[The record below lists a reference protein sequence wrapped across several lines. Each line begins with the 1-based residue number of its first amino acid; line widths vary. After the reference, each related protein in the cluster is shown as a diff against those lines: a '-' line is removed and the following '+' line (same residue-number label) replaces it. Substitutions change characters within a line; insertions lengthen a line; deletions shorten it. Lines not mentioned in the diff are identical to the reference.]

1 MGKRNLK
8 NKGKKQ
14 KEGKGKENSN
24 KHDNIAKNDE
34 KTNEKSNAHLLVKK
48 KKLIPLE
55 KIKLDKVYTDSD
67 IQTMPI
73 NKLKKLASEF
83 DLNPKINFKLLEY
96 LLKNEKDEYDKYIKK
111 YKYTL
116 EYKDAKELNCF
127 SSEFVKKMEQLY
139 INNLRKSN
147 NNYIDKSEIE
157 SLSKITLFNLI
168 FYYINI
174 NDLTDLKKIERD
186 IKEYSLDVFLVFK
199 APNKFGN
206 VELKFYTLL
215 RLYVELVLSIILK
228 LNNEDNNDLKYGEI
242 NSKDSEENVYFDW
255 ETDEIGEEVE
265 IDMIEFE
272 QRKSEL
278 IKYIGNYSIEYAEE
292 YENKDKINEMNI
304 ENNNNIAKNEK
315 DQTNSNIINTINTIN
330 TPSKRKESEEKRIEM
345 KFFQKE
351 LHIILIIFKKYKNI
365 INELIQ
371 EKDNLKIIHKLKSI
385 YYSFIFNDDSNMKL
399 LDEFINCLSE
409 TPHTKEEIVF
419 YSFNK
424 DFSLIDDKCEENNYS
439 MFEIKNLD
447 SNFSKSIYNP
457 FFNNSKYYRY
467 PYNFEKNILKNNE
480 ELFSSFLKL
489 IKIIFKSKIIKDI
502 YYLNPEFKDFAFPLD
517 NDEIINEIMSNTIL
531 FPFNSSKT
539 YGFTQKEFPL
549 VLIAV
554 NMIEYENNINVSK
567 ILSIYS
573 QIINSYIHEQVKNY
587 LKSLIFYNSFRF
599 KIKKRINSDLFN
611 FGEEEYFIEGLR
623 QKFNGQKKIKKIP
636 INGGEKAE
644 IYLYGEIL
652 GIIKF
657 HQAIELFKISNWDK
671 TIPQH
676 IELFRNS
683 PNKNNNE
690 EFKNIEFL
698 KKNNDYSEFFIK
710 VIEIFDKIKKL
721 KGFYYF
727 NYNDKSGKINR
738 KNELE
743 EDEISDKNLIKFDY
757 SDYAERP
764 ERKIPDSSLQNNIF
778 YNT

>member
-127 SSEFVKKMEQLY
+127 CSEFVKKMEQLY

-315 DQTNSNIINTINTIN
+315 DQTNSNIIN
-330 TPSKRKESEEKRIEM
+330 
-345 KFFQKE
+345 
-351 LHIILIIFKKYKNI
+351 NI
-365 INELIQ
+365 
-371 EKDNLKIIHKLKSI
+371 
-385 YYSFIFNDDSNMKL
+385 
-399 LDEFINCLSE
+399 
-409 TPHTKEEIVF
+409 
-419 YSFNK
+419 
-424 DFSLIDDKCEENNYS
+424 
-439 MFEIKNLD
+439 
-447 SNFSKSIYNP
+447 
-457 FFNNSKYYRY
+457 
-467 PYNFEKNILKNNE
+467 
-480 ELFSSFLKL
+480 
-489 IKIIFKSKIIKDI
+489 
-502 YYLNPEFKDFAFPLD
+502 
-517 NDEIINEIMSNTIL
+517 
-531 FPFNSSKT
+531 
-539 YGFTQKEFPL
+539 
-549 VLIAV
+549 
-554 NMIEYENNINVSK
+554 
-567 ILSIYS
+567 
-573 QIINSYIHEQVKNY
+573 
-587 LKSLIFYNSFRF
+587 
-599 KIKKRINSDLFN
+599 
-611 FGEEEYFIEGLR
+611 
-623 QKFNGQKKIKKIP
+623 
-636 INGGEKAE
+636 
-644 IYLYGEIL
+644 
-652 GIIKF
+652 
-657 HQAIELFKISNWDK
+657 
-671 TIPQH
+671 
-676 IELFRNS
+676 
-683 PNKNNNE
+683 
-690 EFKNIEFL
+690 
-698 KKNNDYSEFFIK
+698 
-710 VIEIFDKIKKL
+710 
-721 KGFYYF
+721 
-727 NYNDKSGKINR
+727 
-738 KNELE
+738 
-743 EDEISDKNLIKFDY
+743 
-757 SDYAERP
+757 
-764 ERKIPDSSLQNNIF
+764 
-778 YNT
+778 

>member
-14 KEGKGKENSN
+14 KESKGKDNSN
-24 KHDNIAKNDE
+24 NHDNNTKNV
-34 KTNEKSNAHLLVKK
+34 EKSNKKSIAHLLVKK

-127 SSEFVKKMEQLY
+127 NSEFVKKMEQLY
-139 INNLRKSN
+139 INNLSKSN
-147 NNYIDKSEIE
+147 NNYIDKSGIE

-186 IKEYSLDVFLVFK
+186 IKEYSLDVFLIFK

-228 LNNEDNNDLKYGEI
+228 LNNEANNDLKYGDI

-304 ENNNNIAKNEK
+304 ENNNNIAKKEK
-315 DQTNSNIINTINTIN
+315 DQTNSNNINTIK

-351 LHIILIIFKKYKNI
+351 LHIILIIFKRYKNI
-365 INELIQ
+365 INELIL

-385 YYSFIFNDDSNMKL
+385 YYSFIFNDDSNMKI

-424 DFSLIDDKCEENNYS
+424 DFSLIDEKCEENNYS
-439 MFEIKNLD
+439 MFAIKNLD
-447 SNFSKSIYNP
+447 SIFSKSIYNP
-457 FFNNSKYYRY
+457 FINNSKYYRY

-517 NDEIINEIMSNTIL
+517 NDEIINEIMNNTIL

-567 ILSIYS
+567 ILCIYS
-573 QIINSYIHEQVKNY
+573 QIINSYIHEQVKHY

-636 INGGEKAE
+636 IDGGEKAE

-652 GIIKF
+652 GEIKF

-690 EFKNIEFL
+690 EFTNIEFL

-743 EDEISDKNLIKFDY
+743 EDEVSDKNLIKFDY

-764 ERKIPDSSLQNNIF
+764 VRKIPDSSLQNNIF